1 MDHHH
6 KEQRWG
12 QQNQRG
18 NRRDLIV
25 TRHAGV
31 IEQQRQRGDIR
42 RPDEESAGKLI
53 QRLQK
58 TKMLAATIPGAA
70 CGSTMC
76 QKVYTGPAPGYATPA
91 PAAGR
96 WLKTRL
102 HRSTPNTS
110 GRGRYA
116 PAPPCDTAVQSP
128 LIKQSG
134 NIHVYR
140 QVRKGLRDKK

>member
-6 KEQRWG
+6 KEQRWD

-76 QKVYTGPAPGYATPA
+76 QKVYTGPAPRLRDARASSGSMAENAATQIHTEYIRPWTLCTSTTPA
-91 PAAGR
+91 ILPFNP
-96 WLKTRL
+96 
-102 HRSTPNTS
+102 H
-110 GRGRYA
+110 
-116 PAPPCDTAVQSP
+116 
-128 LIKQSG
+128 
-134 NIHVYR
+134 
-140 QVRKGLRDKK
+140 